1 MKNIMSVDFE
11 DDLNSV
17 PLSERPSYERRFIET
32 TNILLNLL
40 KKYSVKATFFTLG
53 STAENFPDLIK
64 KILEDGHE
72 IGSHSFSHIDL
83 RKVSKDEF
91 EKDFLKSLQILEKI
105 TGEKVLGFRAPWFS
119 VDQNNF
125 WVFDVLRKHLKYD
138 SSVFPVKTPLYGLP
152 KAPRE
157 IYHPVLNDI
166 TKNDDDQSFI
176 EIPPLTYRIFHYNI
190 PVGGGFFLRTLPYFL
205 IKKGFENFNKNNKP
219 AMFYIHAHDLTPTL
233 AKFSGNKWR
242 KKLGTKN
249 AIKKFERLLKDFEF
263 TTAKEVLGL

>member
-32 TNILLNLL
+32 TNILLDLL

-64 KILEDGHE
+64 KIHEDGHE

-157 IYHPVLNDI
+157 IYHPAIDQVTNV
-166 TKNDDDQSFI
+166 DDNQTFV
-176 EIPPLTYRIFHYNI
+176 EIPLLTYRILNFNL
-190 PVGGGFFLRTLPYFL
+190 PVAGGFYFRFLPYFL
-205 IKKGFENFNKNNKP
+205 VKKGLENFNKKNKP
-219 AMFYIHAHDLTPTL
+219 AMFYLHPKDLDRNMP
-233 AKFSGNKWR
+233 KVKGYSWHFYYGKRN
-242 KKLGTKN
+242 
-249 AIKKFERLLKDFEF
+249 IIQKFENLLKEFEF
-263 TTAKEVLGL
+263 TTARDVLGI